1 MNVKRGRKE
10 TISISPMSFEEK
22 RKYERERK
30 ALQRQKRKIMMSL
43 QSSTNDQLNE
53 SSDVNEDEE
62 DETYFSFDGSVN
74 KEEAGAIINMIQNSP
89 TKKRK
94 TEKASFDALQ
104 EYCADFTDNEV
115 VDLLVLAQAVSSSIH
130 DIIKEM
136 GIEITVLPK
145 RTKIK
150 RKNLSE
156 ISKSSKHRHKDNL
169 LVAMQKYNDWEAAQA
184 FVWIRNSQC
193 VGDTIR

>member
-1 MNVKRGRKE
+1 
-10 TISISPMSFEEK
+10 MSFEEK
-22 RKYERERK
+22 RKYERERQ

-62 DETYFSFDGSVN
+62 DDFSFDGSVN

-94 TEKASFDALQ
+94 TEKASFDSLQ

-115 VDLLVLAQAVSSSIH
+115 VDLLVVLAQALSSSVH

-136 GIEITVLPK
+136 GIEITDLPK

-169 LVAMQKYNDWEAAQA
+169 LVAMQKYNDRAAAQA